1 MNGAEFIA
9 ATAAILFMA
18 FLAGW
23 FTHWL
28 ISRIT
33 RVTRSDMDDLD
44 RMAQEL
50 HQAEE
55 SRDQA
60 TAYMQ
65 QREAELTNKLSQ
77 TEAELEAAMDGPG
90 WGQEQASRWWNVH
103 DPTRPRRPVRP
114 DDRENVTV
122 TKAMRP

>member
-44 RMAQEL
+44 KMAQEL

-55 SRDQA
+55 ERDR
-60 TAYMQ
+60 TTTMYQ

-77 TEAELEAAMDGPG
+77 TEAELEAAMDGLRSARS
-90 WGQEQASRWWNVH
+90 EAEDLRAYIERASQNG
-103 DPTRPRRPVRP
+103 
-114 DDRENVTV
+114 
-122 TKAMRP
+122 

>member
-1 MNGAEFIA
+1 MNGTEFIA

-44 RMAQEL
+44 KMAQEL
-50 HQAEE
+50 HHAEE
-55 SRDQA
+55 ARDHA
-60 TAYMQ
+60 VTYMQ

-77 TEAELEAAMDGPG
+77 TEAELEAAMDGLRD
-90 WGQEQASRWWNVH
+90 A
-103 DPTRPRRPVRP
+103 RREAEDLRGYIERV
-114 DDRENVTV
+114 NQGT
-122 TKAMRP
+122 

>member
-1 MNGAEFIA
+1 MNGTEFIA

-44 RMAQEL
+44 KMAQEL
-50 HQAEE
+50 HAAEE
-55 SRDQA
+55 EREQA
-60 TAYMQ
+60 VIYMQ
-65 QREAELTNKLSQ
+65 QREAELTNKLAQ
-77 TEAELEAAMDGPG
+77 TEAELDAAMEGLRTARNETEELRDYVERSKQG
-90 WGQEQASRWWNVH
+90 A
-103 DPTRPRRPVRP
+103 
-114 DDRENVTV
+114 
-122 TKAMRP
+122 

>member
-28 ISRIT
+28 ISRFA

-55 SRDQA
+55 DRDESVN
-60 TAYMQ
+60 YFQ
-65 QREAELTNKLSQ
+65 QREAELNNKLSQ
-77 TEAELEAAMDGPG
+77 TEAELEAAMDGLRNART
-90 WGQEQASRWWNVH
+90 EAEELRAYIERVNQAG
-103 DPTRPRRPVRP
+103 
-114 DDRENVTV
+114 
-122 TKAMRP
+122 

>member
-1 MNGAEFIA
+1 MNGTEFIA

-44 RMAQEL
+44 KMAQEL

-55 SRDQA
+55 ERDQA
-60 TAYMQ
+60 ITYQQ
-65 QREAELTNKLSQ
+65 QREAELTNTLSQ
-77 TEAELEAAMDGPG
+77 TDAELEAAMDGLRAARH
-90 WGQEQASRWWNVH
+90 ETEELRAYLERVNQAG
-103 DPTRPRRPVRP
+103 
-114 DDRENVTV
+114 
-122 TKAMRP
+122 

>member
-55 SRDQA
+55 ERDST
-60 TAYMQ
+60 TAFYQ
-65 QREAELTNKLSQ
+65 QRESELSNKLSQ
-77 TEAELEAAMDGPG
+77 TEAELDAAMDGLRAARAEAEELRG
-90 WGQEQASRWWNVH
+90 YV
-103 DPTRPRRPVRP
+103 
-114 DDRENVTV
+114 DRMNQS
-122 TKAMRP
+122 

>member
-1 MNGAEFIA
+1 MNSTEFIA

-44 RMAQEL
+44 KMAQEL
-50 HQAEE
+50 HHAEE
-55 SRDQA
+55 ERDEA
-60 TAYMQ
+60 VTYMQ

-77 TEAELEAAMDGPG
+77 TEAELEAAMEGLRD
-90 WGQEQASRWWNVH
+90 V
-103 DPTRPRRPVRP
+103 RRESDELRAYIERV
-114 DDRENVTV
+114 NQGN
-122 TKAMRP
+122 

>member
-55 SRDQA
+55 ERDST
-60 TAYMQ
+60 TAFYQ
-65 QREAELTNKLSQ
+65 QREAELSNKLSQ
-77 TEAELEAAMDGPG
+77 TEAELDAAMDGLRAARAEAEELRG
-90 WGQEQASRWWNVH
+90 YV
-103 DPTRPRRPVRP
+103 
-114 DDRENVTV
+114 DRMNQS
-122 TKAMRP
+122 

>member
-55 SRDQA
+55 ERDKTIA
-60 TAYMQ
+60 HYS

-77 TEAELEAAMDGPG
+77 TEAELDAAMDGLRTARSEAEDLRG
-90 WGQEQASRWWNVH
+90 YIERVNQ
-103 DPTRPRRPVRP
+103 D
-114 DDRENVTV
+114 
-122 TKAMRP
+122 

>member
-1 MNGAEFIA
+1 MNGPEFIA

-44 RMAQEL
+44 KMAQEL

-55 SRDQA
+55 ERDST
-60 TAYMQ
+60 TAFYQ
-65 QREAELTNKLSQ
+65 QREAELSNRLSQ
-77 TEAELEAAMDGPG
+77 TEAELEAAMDGLRTARG
-90 WGQEQASRWWNVH
+90 EAEDLRTQVERAKQS
-103 DPTRPRRPVRP
+103 
-114 DDRENVTV
+114 
-122 TKAMRP
+122 M

>member
-1 MNGAEFIA
+1 MNGTEFIA

-44 RMAQEL
+44 KMAQEL

-55 SRDQA
+55 ERDQA
-60 TAYMQ
+60 ITYQQ

-77 TEAELEAAMDGPG
+77 TDAELEAAMDGLRAARH
-90 WGQEQASRWWNVH
+90 ETEELRVYIERVNQAG
-103 DPTRPRRPVRP
+103 
-114 DDRENVTV
+114 
-122 TKAMRP
+122 

>member
-1 MNGAEFIA
+1 MSGAEFIA

-33 RVTRSDMDDLD
+33 RVTRADMDDLD
-44 RMAQEL
+44 KMAQEL

-55 SRDQA
+55 AHDQA
-60 TAYMQ
+60 TTYFQ
-65 QREAELTNKLSQ
+65 QRESELTNKLRA
-77 TEAELEAAMDGPG
+77 TEAELEAAMDGLRHARTEAEELRAYVERAKQPG
-90 WGQEQASRWWNVH
+90 
-103 DPTRPRRPVRP
+103 
-114 DDRENVTV
+114 
-122 TKAMRP
+122 

>member
-1 MNGAEFIA
+1 MNGPEFIA

-44 RMAQEL
+44 KMAQEL

-55 SRDQA
+55 ERDST
-60 TAYMQ
+60 TAFYQ

-77 TEAELEAAMDGPG
+77 TEAELEAALDGLRTARS
-90 WGQEQASRWWNVH
+90 EAE
-103 DPTRPRRPVRP
+103 DL
-114 DDRENVTV
+114 
-122 TKAMRP
+122 KAYIERVSQD

>member
-44 RMAQEL
+44 QMAQEL

-55 SRDQA
+55 ERDST
-60 TAYMQ
+60 TAFYQ
-65 QREAELTNKLSQ
+65 QREAELSNRLKQ
-77 TEAELEAAMDGPG
+77 TEAELETAMDGLHTART
-90 WGQEQASRWWNVH
+90 EAEELRAKL
-103 DPTRPRRPVRP
+103 
-114 DDRENVTV
+114 DRLTEDS
-122 TKAMRP
+122 

>member
-1 MNGAEFIA
+1 MNGPEFIA
-9 ATAAILFMA
+9 ATAGILFMA

-23 FTHWL
+23 FTHWV

-55 SRDQA
+55 ERDQ
-60 TAYMQ
+60 TISYFQ
-65 QREAELTNKLSQ
+65 QREA
-77 TEAELEAAMDGPG
+77 
-90 WGQEQASRWWNVH
+90 
-103 DPTRPRRPVRP
+103 
-114 DDRENVTV
+114 
-122 TKAMRP
+122 

>member
-9 ATAAILFMA
+9 ATAAILFTA

-28 ISRIT
+28 VSRIT

-44 RMAQEL
+44 KMAQEL

-55 SRDQA
+55 ARDET
-60 TAYMQ
+60 TAYFQ
-65 QREAELTNKLSQ
+65 QREAELTNRLSQ
-77 TEAELEAAMDGPG
+77 TEAELEAAMDGLRT
-90 WGQEQASRWWNVH
+90 SRTEAEELRAYIERVNQ
-103 DPTRPRRPVRP
+103 TG
-114 DDRENVTV
+114 
-122 TKAMRP
+122 

>member
-1 MNGAEFIA
+1 MNGTEFIA
-9 ATAAILFMA
+9 ATATILFIA

-28 ISRIT
+28 ISRIA

-55 SRDQA
+55 ARDEA
-60 TAYMQ
+60 VTYMQ
-65 QREAELTNKLSQ
+65 QREAELTNKLAQ
-77 TEAELEAAMDGPG
+77 TEAELNAAMDGLHTARTEAEELRAYVEKVNQG
-90 WGQEQASRWWNVH
+90 TE
-103 DPTRPRRPVRP
+103 D
-114 DDRENVTV
+114 
-122 TKAMRP
+122 

>member
-23 FTHWL
+23 FAHWL

-33 RVTRSDMDDLD
+33 QVTRSDMDDLD
-44 RMAQEL
+44 KMAQEL
-50 HQAEE
+50 HRAEE
-55 SRDQA
+55 ERDE
-60 TAYMQ
+60 TTIYFQ

-77 TEAELEAAMDGPG
+77 TEAELDAAMEGLRT
-90 WGQEQASRWWNVH
+90 SRTEAEELRAYIERSN
-103 DPTRPRRPVRP
+103 
-114 DDRENVTV
+114 
-122 TKAMRP
+122 AAG

>member
-44 RMAQEL
+44 KMAQEL
-50 HQAEE
+50 HHAEE
-55 SRDQA
+55 ERDQ
-60 TAYMQ
+60 TVSYFQ
-65 QREAELTNKLSQ
+65 QREAELSNKLSQ
-77 TEAELEAAMDGPG
+77 TEAELEAAMDGLRNART
-90 WGQEQASRWWNVH
+90 ESEELKAYIERVNQAG
-103 DPTRPRRPVRP
+103 
-114 DDRENVTV
+114 
-122 TKAMRP
+122 

>member
-1 MNGAEFIA
+1 MNGPEFVA

-44 RMAQEL
+44 KMAQEL

-55 SRDQA
+55 ERDST
-60 TAYMQ
+60 TAFYQ
-65 QREAELTNKLSQ
+65 QREAELSNKLSQ
-77 TEAELEAAMDGPG
+77 TEAELEAAMDGLR
-90 WGQEQASRWWNVH
+90 ASRAEAEELRGHVERMNQ
-103 DPTRPRRPVRP
+103 
-114 DDRENVTV
+114 NL
-122 TKAMRP
+122 

>member
-44 RMAQEL
+44 KMAQEL
-50 HQAEE
+50 HAAEE
-55 SRDQA
+55 AHDEA
-60 TAYMQ
+60 TAYFQ
-65 QREAELTNKLSQ
+65 QREAELTNRLRE
-77 TEAELEAAMDGPG
+77 TEAELEAAMDGLRTARTEAEELRG
-90 WGQEQASRWWNVH
+90 YVERSQQAR
-103 DPTRPRRPVRP
+103 
-114 DDRENVTV
+114 
-122 TKAMRP
+122 

>member
-1 MNGAEFIA
+1 MNGTEFIA

-44 RMAQEL
+44 KMAQEL

-55 SRDQA
+55 ARDQT
-60 TAYMQ
+60 TAYFQ
-65 QREAELTNKLSQ
+65 QREAELTNKLAQ
-77 TEAELEAAMDGPG
+77 TEAELEAAMDGLRQSRG
-90 WGQEQASRWWNVH
+90 EADELRAYIERVNQAG
-103 DPTRPRRPVRP
+103 
-114 DDRENVTV
+114 
-122 TKAMRP
+122 